1 MGISFC
7 IKSED
12 MEMLIKD
19 IIAQVRAK
27 LSSEESE
34 KVNSLLSDIIRA
46 ESELIADRSSA
57 NNESKSRKEKIRE
70 LTETIETQK
79 AELET
84 GKTKAAEY
92 EKEKEELEGFK
103 TKWQTGIDKRNTDN
117 KAKWDNISKKFD
129 IKETDPGFDKI
140 AKIKEFYSLDKELT
154 PEQIEKN
161 INLASQHE
169 KLGLFT
175 LDSDPPPN
183 SPKGKDTDSQLKE
196 IKLY

>member
-1 MGISFC
+1 MD
-7 IKSED
+7 IKS
-12 MEMLIKD
+12 LV
-19 IIAQVRAK
+19 AQVRAK
-27 LSSEESE
+27 LPAEAPAEI
-34 KVNSLLSDIIRA
+34 NTILSDIVRI
-46 ESELIADRSSA
+46 EGELIADRSSA

-183 SPKGKDTDSQLKE
+183 SPKGKDKE
-196 IKLY
+196 NSELREINPYK

>member
-1 MGISFC
+1 MD
-7 IKSED
+7 IKS
-12 MEMLIKD
+12 LV
-19 IIAQVRAK
+19 AQVRAK
-27 LSSEESE
+27 LPAEAPAEI
-34 KVNSLLSDIIRA
+34 NTILSDIIRA

-57 NNESKSRKEKIRE
+57 NNESKTRKEKNRE
-70 LTETIETQK
+70 LQTTIDTQK

-175 LDSDPPPN
+175 IDSNPPPN
-183 SPKGKDTDSQLKE
+183 SPKGKDKE
-196 IKLY
+196 NSELREINPYK